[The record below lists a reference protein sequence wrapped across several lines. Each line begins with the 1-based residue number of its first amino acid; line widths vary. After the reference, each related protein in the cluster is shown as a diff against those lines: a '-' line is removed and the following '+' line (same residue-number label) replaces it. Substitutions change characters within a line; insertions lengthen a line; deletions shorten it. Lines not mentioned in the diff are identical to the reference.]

1 MPGSNKASQ
10 PAGPVPDP
18 VPVHTTPVLR
28 PSITCQQTTLQ
39 LESRRADGKGACK
52 RGLRSTLQSRYRRHD
67 AGHQPSRASKGG
79 GTGGEGMDGQKKVVR
94 F

>member
-18 VPVHTTPVLR
+18 VPVQTAPVLR

-39 LESRRADGKGACK
+39 LESRER
-52 RGLRSTLQSRYRRHD
+52 RLQERSEKYT
-67 AGHQPSRASKGG
+67 AVEVP
-79 GTGGEGMDGQKKVVR
+79 
-94 F
+94 